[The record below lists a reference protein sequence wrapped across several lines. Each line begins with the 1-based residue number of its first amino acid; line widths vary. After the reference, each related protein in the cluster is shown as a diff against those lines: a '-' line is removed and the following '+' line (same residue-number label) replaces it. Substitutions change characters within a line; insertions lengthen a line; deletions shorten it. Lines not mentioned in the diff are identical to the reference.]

1 MDGFPV
7 IFYDVKYPVN
17 AVVVSGFIG
26 FLKPTE
32 DLQQIT
38 IKK

>member
-1 MDGFPV
+1 MDKFQA

-17 AVVVSGFIG
+17 AVVSGCDWVWSQERIYSTF
-26 FLKPTE
+26 TY
-32 DLQQIT
+32 

>member
-17 AVVVSGFIG
+17 TVVLSGCDWVF
-26 FLKPTE
+26 KA
-32 DLQQIT
+32 
-38 IKK
+38 KKGSAADYH